1 MLGGYADARI
11 GAMSEAELDQFEQ
24 VLEIPTPDLLSWLM
38 GEQPVPAEHNSPVMR
53 HVLAHHLEPK
63 AQQ

>member
-11 GAMSEAELDQFEQ
+11 GGMSDTELDQFEQ

-38 GEQPVPAEHNSPVMR
+38 GEGPVPPEHNSPVMR
-53 HVLAHHLEPK
+53 QVLAFHVEPK
-63 AQQ
+63 AKR

>member
-11 GAMSEAELDQFEQ
+11 GAMSEIELDQFEQ

-38 GEQPVPAEHNSPVMR
+38 GEQPVPPEHSSPVMR
-53 HVLAHHLEPK
+53 EVLGFHLEPK
-63 AQQ
+63 AQE

>member
-11 GAMSEAELDQFEQ
+11 GAMSDAELDQFER

-38 GEQPVPAEHNSPVMR
+38 GEQPGPPEHHSPVMR
-53 HVLAHHLEPK
+53 QVLAFHLEPK
-63 AQQ
+63 AQE

>member
-11 GAMSEAELDQFEQ
+11 GAMNEAELDQFEQ

-38 GEQPVPAEHNSPVMR
+38 GEQPVPSEHKSAVMR
-53 HVLAHHLEPK
+53 QVLAFHLEPK
-63 AQQ
+63 AQE